1 MEKYS
6 IQIEITL
13 NTVTHVSITVPLFSR
28 KIPSEEQI
36 NNFISE
42 TLNKNALDNITYKSV
57 VIRL

>member
-13 NTVTHVSITVPLFSR
+13 NTITHISITMPLFSR
-28 KIPSEEQI
+28 QVPSEEQV
-36 NNFISE
+36 NDLISK
-42 TLNKNALDNITYKSV
+42 TLNKDALDNITYKSV

>member
-13 NTVTHVSITVPLFSR
+13 DTITHISITMPLFSR
-28 KIPSEEQI
+28 TVPSEEQV
-36 NNFISE
+36 NDLISK
-42 TLNKNALDNITYKSV
+42 TLNKDVLNNITYKSV